1 MLQVF
6 WAAIISSAT
15 TVLGVGFVAYLL
27 KNWILVRLTK
37 SIQHEYDTKLADI
50 NSELRKTENEIGDV
64 RKAAISNAMISQ
76 GAIDKRRLEA
86 IDHIW
91 QGFMDSKKNI
101 IGVTVLATLNIQ
113 EVSKSIDQGKVKL
126 FIDTISKSI
135 NLNPKEIY
143 GEPTK
148 LAQSARPWVG
158 PKIWTIYTAYN
169 SVIFYPIAVFM
180 AFKEGVKDPLKYIKR
195 DKIVDDVRKA
205 LPDLKIDWDNLHDA
219 VLPTLLELL
228 EINLLQE
235 IEFIIS
241 GKRSD
246 IETHQRAVNMAK
258 NLEQLNKNANAENQQ
273 QK

>member
-1 MLQVF
+1 
-6 WAAIISSAT
+6 
-15 TVLGVGFVAYLL
+15 
-27 KNWILVRLTK
+27 
-37 SIQHEYDTKLADI
+37 
-50 NSELRKTENEIGDV
+50 
-64 RKAAISNAMISQ
+64 
-76 GAIDKRRLEA
+76 
-86 IDHIW
+86 
-91 QGFMDSKKNI
+91 
-101 IGVTVLATLNIQ
+101 
-113 EVSKSIDQGKVKL
+113 
-126 FIDTISKSI
+126 
-135 NLNPKEIY
+135 
-143 GEPTK
+143 
-148 LAQSARPWVG
+148 
-158 PKIWTIYTAYN
+158 
-169 SVIFYPIAVFM
+169 M